1 MKAAVVTES
10 GKLEIRD
17 VPMPQLGPYDV
28 LVKSKNC
35 YGATCAGTDI
45 HLMDGLHP
53 YPVTFPTIL
62 GHESVGRVVE
72 IGSKVRNLQ
81 VGQLISRVGAPSGLL
96 SGLQSN

>member
-1 MKAAVVTES
+1 
-10 GKLEIRD
+10 
-17 VPMPQLGPYDV
+17 
-28 LVKSKNC
+28 
-35 YGATCAGTDI
+35 
-45 HLMDGLHP
+45 MDGLHP